1 MEIKQNK
8 ATAIYLALDDNST
21 GQTGMDG
28 NDITAKN
35 NKQIPIIREENSI
48 SLNKYKMAIAAIQR
62 T

>member
-1 MEIKQNK
+1 MITANICIPNRLTMEKIKRVKQMEIKQNK

-35 NKQIPIIREENSI
+35 NK
-48 SLNKYKMAIAAIQR
+48 
-62 T
+62 